1 MRKTRSNECQLEE
14 DAKCKLWF
22 SLSLPKKT
30 TQSAQLEKIILCQ
43 NISIWKKT
51 ITKKKVE
58 NKQIDK
64 NLLFFSKQ
72 S

>member
-43 NISIWKKT
+43 NISIWEKT
-51 ITKKKVE
+51 ITKRKLKTNRLFKICYFLA
-58 NKQIDK
+58 NKA
-64 NLLFFSKQ
+64 
-72 S
+72 